1 MQDGLSDDLVHS
13 MAVVMK
19 KRTRLLIS
27 GLLTLAV
34 VSAVFVSPPVLPRS
48 EGAAQ
53 AGAPP
58 ALVRISP
65 TTQSVAAGDDVDIDI
80 RADGV
85 VDPDGL
91 GSYEFTL
98 RFAPNVL
105 TYRDF
110 NNGPWL
116 GSTGR
121 SPLMCI
127 FLPDI
132 DADGDTVDD
141 PGFVLLGC
149 SSHGLSPPGPTGSG
163 LLTTVTLGTSC
174 AGSSHVGFERLE
186 LTDTFGNDIPA
197 EAAAGTITV
206 SGGTPCPTPPGSVGD
221 VDCNGMI
228 NSVDAALVLQLAA
241 GLVSSLPCQGAADA
255 NGDGN
260 ANAIDAA
267 LILQFDAGLI
277 GVLPP

>member
-1 MQDGLSDDLVHS
+1 
-13 MAVVMK
+13 MAVAMK
-19 KRTRLLIS
+19 MRTRFLIS
-27 GLLTLAV
+27 GLLAIAIA
-34 VSAVFVSPPVLPRS
+34 SAVFVSPPVPLRS

-53 AGAPP
+53 AGAPS

-80 RADGV
+80 RADNV
-85 VDPDGL
+85 VDSDGL
-91 GSYEFTL
+91 GSYDFIL
-98 RFAPNVL
+98 SFAPNVL
-105 TYRDF
+105 TFREF
-110 NNGPWL
+110 NDGPWL

-121 SPLMCI
+121 SPLMCV
-127 FLPDI
+127 LLSDI
-132 DADGDTVDD
+132 DLDGDTIND

-163 LLTTVTLGTSC
+163 LLGTATFGTSC
-174 AGSSHVGFERLE
+174 AGSSHVGFERAE
-186 LTDTFGNDIPA
+186 LADTLGNDIPA
-197 EAAAGTITV
+197 ETAAGTITV

-221 VDCNGMI
+221 VDCNGMV

-260 ANAIDAA
+260 VNAIDAA
-267 LILQFDAGLI
+267 LILQYDAGLI
-277 GVLPP
+277 GALPP